1 MPTRVLI
8 VEDEADMAFALK
20 TSFENRRGFAVTGV
34 YPDIARARQAT
45 KEADLAIVDI
55 KLPDGSGLDLL
66 PLLRLK
72 FPDIKILIHTAI
84 EDGSVLL
91 TAMSRGASG
100 YVLKGAPL
108 EQMFDHVQVVAKG
121 GFTFSAPIANVLL
134 GLHKK
139 KPEADILTGREV
151 EVVRNLALGFTS
163 VEIAKTMQLSAA
175 TVRKHL
181 ENIYRK
187 LDVNSRSGAILFGIE
202 SGILRKP

>member
-8 VEDEADMAFALK
+8 VEDEADMAFGLK
-20 TSFENRRGFAVTGV
+20 TSFENRRGFVVTGV
-34 YPDIARARQAT
+34 YPNIARTRQAA
-45 KEADLAIVDI
+45 KEADIAIVDI
-55 KLPDGSGLDLL
+55 KLPDGSGIELL
-66 PLLRLK
+66 PVLREK
-72 FPDIKILIHTAI
+72 FPRIRILIHTAI

-91 TAMSRGASG
+91 KAMSHGASG

-108 EQMFDHVQVVAKG
+108 EQIVDHVQVVLQG
-121 GFTFSAPIANVLL
+121 GFTFSATIANTLL

-163 VEIAKTMQLSAA
+163 GEIARAMELSAA

>member
-8 VEDEADMAFALK
+8 VEDEAEMAFALK
-20 TSFENRRGFAVTGV
+20 TSFENRRGFAVVGV
-34 YPDIARARQAT
+34 YPTIARARNAT
-45 KEADLAIVDI
+45 READVAIVDI
-55 KLPDGSGLDLL
+55 RLPDGSGIELL
-66 PLLRLK
+66 PVLREK
-72 FPDIKILIHTAI
+72 FPRIKFLIHTAI
-84 EDGSVLL
+84 EDGAVLL
-91 TAMSRGASG
+91 HAMSHGASG

-108 EQMFDHVQVVAKG
+108 EEIFDHVQVVVKG
-121 GFTFSAPIANVLL
+121 GFTFSAAIASTLL

-163 VEIAKTMQLSAA
+163 GEIAKAMALSAA

>member
-20 TSFENRRGFAVTGV
+20 TSFENRRGFVVTGV
-34 YPDIARARQAT
+34 YPNIARTRQAA
-45 KEADLAIVDI
+45 KEADIAIVDI
-55 KLPDGSGLDLL
+55 KLPDGSGIELL
-66 PLLRLK
+66 PVLREK
-72 FPDIKILIHTAI
+72 FPRIRILIHTAI

-91 TAMSRGASG
+91 KAMSHGASG

-108 EQMFDHVQVVAKG
+108 EQIADHVQVVLQG
-121 GFTFSAPIANVLL
+121 GFTFSATIANTLL

-163 VEIAKTMQLSAA
+163 GEIARAMELSAA